1 MTLFISIG
9 IGLGTLA
16 ALAFSTQPHRSYF
29 LAAYDLYLTNGSA
42 IRTNNYVEIFLDPE
56 QNSSLTPETIEI
68 ITDQI
73 SVPDGANL
81 TIVNLAYLST
91 SDRCFAD
98 TSIISEPLREILKH
112 VSNKFFYTVI
122 GIVTIFYTITFVLAL
137 HRQNPRIRAL
147 KKSLNV
153 LNKFDA
159 YPTGR
164 PSHPSQTNHSIAF
177 IPSQSPVSATPTIN
191 PIATKHTTNALIGLN
206 RSNDE
211 LNSKQILVKSNE
223 QQYEMSKFLNH
234 EDSDDQQL
242 PSPPIRRKSTKNKKK
257 SPTHVE
263 NQLSLS
269 DGTSDEMQTATEK
282 LNNTKQVSFQIENR
296 RNTLIPDQNKHISM
310 SSVSL
315 DGDLMGDKDMYYKF
329 PCPCLT
335 TRQFVIKIH
344 FAQPTSKVSRWL
356 CCSCLR
362 KQSPIN
368 HHSSL
373 TSHNEEEI
381 VTMLPSTSTAN
392 NHPPTSQSDTL
403 RKQIHQHRLRQIR
416 MASTFLLITVSFVLF
431 YLPSV
436 LNADRIIRSPLMI
449 YYLYL
454 CTHALNPIIYCFM
467 NPSLRAYVLSVFHC
481 RHQYK
486 RRTTNGRTSFCER

>member
-9 IGLGTLA
+9 IGLGTLT

-56 QNSSLTPETIEI
+56 QNSSLTRETIDI
-68 ITDQI
+68 IADQI
-73 SVPDGANL
+73 PVPDGANL

-98 TSIISEPLREILKH
+98 TSIISDTLRVILKH

-122 GIVTIFYTITFVLAL
+122 GIVTIFYTLTFVLAL

-153 LNKFDA
+153 LNKFDS
-159 YPTGR
+159 YPTSR
-164 PSHPSQTNHSIAF
+164 PSQTNHSIVF
-177 IPSQSPVSATPTIN
+177 IPNQPSISATTTNQVAVKQTIN
-191 PIATKHTTNALIGLN
+191 PLVGLN
-206 RSNDE
+206 HSNDDF
-211 LNSKQILVKSNE
+211 NSKQILVKSHE
-223 QQYEMSKFLNH
+223 QQYEMSKLLNH
-234 EDSDDQQL
+234 EDSDDQHL
-242 PSPPIRRKSTKNKKK
+242 PSPPLRRKSTKNKKK
-257 SPTHVE
+257 SSSQVD
-263 NQLSLS
+263 NQVSLS
-269 DGTSDEMQTATEK
+269 EGTSDEMQSGTDK
-282 LNNTKQVSFQIENR
+282 LNNTKQVSFQVENCH
-296 RNTLIPDQNKHISM
+296 NTPNPDENKHNSI

-315 DGDLMGDKDMYYKF
+315 DEDLMGNKDMFYKF

-344 FAQPTSKVSRWL
+344 FAHPNSKISRWL
-356 CCSCLR
+356 CCSCLKKR
-362 KQSPIN
+362 SPIN

-373 TSHNEEEI
+373 TSHNEDEI
-381 VTMLPSTSTAN
+381 VTMYPSTSTPN
-392 NHPPTSQSDTL
+392 NHPPVSQSETL

-481 RHQYK
+481 RRRK
-486 RRTTNGRTSFCER
+486 KGRTTNGRTSFCDR